1 VGNGPGIP
9 ELLTVKDQPKE
20 NNQFYRTDVALSHT
34 GTVLIFLKITINYL
48 VSAYSTGIDKSRQ
61 HLFG

>member
-20 NNQFYRTDVALSHT
+20 NNQFYRTDVALSKKIND
-34 GTVLIFLKITINYL
+34 IFFDNNPAVGNL
-48 VSAYSTGIDKSRQ
+48 
-61 HLFG
+61 H

>member
-20 NNQFYRTDVALSHT
+20 NNQFYRTDVALSAFPFY
-34 GTVLIFLKITINYL
+34 GGRIPL
-48 VSAYSTGIDKSRQ
+48 RR
-61 HLFG
+61 

>member
-20 NNQFYRTDVALSHT
+20 NNQFYRTDVALSQ
-34 GTVLIFLKITINYL
+34 GLPQY
-48 VSAYSTGIDKSRQ
+48 KSFTNTFTNKKHAQYIPVFTEQR
-61 HLFG
+61 